1 MRAPNH
7 NMQPMARRR
16 WTGVRAGSAMV
27 GAVIVLASVMGG
39 CQKPLFSDR
48 YARTQYDRYDRSRN
62 QFARQYVE
70 DEYGR
75 KEPNLWGR
83 LSPKE

>member
-1 MRAPNH
+1 
-7 NMQPMARRR
+7 MQARTPQTHPRPLRR
-16 WTGVRAGSAMV
+16 LVVLCGMIATGWA
-27 GAVIVLASVMGG
+27 LCG

-48 YARTQYDRYDRSRN
+48 YERTQYDRYDRSRN
-62 QFARQYVE
+62 QYARQYVE
-70 DEYGR
+70 DEFGR